1 MILAVLA
8 STIALVHALLIALVM
23 GGALVATT
31 PRVIPR
37 FPRWLVVAYLVAVG
51 LTLLSHLFFGSCL
64 MTAWEKELRN
74 QIVPGSAYQGTF
86 LQHYFGFLP
95 SSVTKPGHFAPWFGI
110 VLAATAWAFLQLRR
124 RGGESTQPSSPPP
137 EGSLSIDREIDR
149 EEEVCGSIPGSD
161 AT

>member
-23 GGALVATT
+23 GGALVAIT

-64 MTAWEKELRN
+64 LTAWEKELRN

-95 SSVTKPGHFAPWFGI
+95 SSVTKPRNFAPWLGI
-110 VLAATAWAFLQLRR
+110 VLAPTAWAFLHLRR
-124 RGGESTQPSSPPP
+124 RRGESTQSSSPPP
-137 EGSLSIDREIDR
+137 EGAFSLDG
-149 EEEVCGSIPGSD
+149 EEEACGSMSGSD
-161 AT
+161 VT